1 MPSALQKIIFFFFLL
16 TGYFAG
22 AQVKFS
28 ASISPAQIGKN
39 EFAQLK
45 LTVENAGE
53 VQQINPPSLKDFIVI
68 SGPNQESGM
77 SMVNGNVKRYIAL
90 SYVLKPKGV
99 GNFSIPPVSATV
111 DGTDYKSNRVDI
123 KVTGATT
130 GNNLGVNSFT
140 TPFANIDPFAE
151 PAPRALY
158 KDYILRK
165 GDDPVDKINKNMFV
179 KLEVDKTSCYVG
191 EPVIATYKLYTRLRS
206 ESNMT
211 KNPSFNG
218 FSVIDLQQQDNS
230 YRVEKMNGKEYNVY
244 IIRKVQLYPLLSGN
258 LELGTAEIEN
268 NVHFIK
274 AEYLDQQANIYGDM
288 FQGFADASVP
298 TEGIEDHKVTLQ
310 NKPLSI
316 LAKSLPDINKPASF
330 KGAVGNFQIET
341 KVEKNN
347 FSTDDAGKLVMTISG
362 VGNLQMVNP
371 PEINWPEGIE
381 VFDPKATD
389 DLYKNTVPLSG
400 RKMFEFPFTVSK
412 PGTYIMPALEFSF
425 FNPRDLKYKTVN
437 TTPLQVTVTR
447 GTGKLKQSNEIAKAD
462 TNDPG
467 LARFFKNRWRVV
479 SLIAVLI
486 ICGLIFWLKKEDK
499 KEKRVKAAAAI
510 QKENTVDDEPVEE
523 IMLAQQNPLLLAESI
538 LQTGDG
544 RAFYTELN
552 QAFKNYLSKK
562 LSIPAEELNKK
573 NISEQLD
580 RKGVAHETSMQL
592 HRLMD
597 EIEWQ
602 LYTPFTENEKMKAAY
617 ERANEIIQLLNTY
630 RS

>member
-1 MPSALQKIIFFFFLL
+1 MRSSLQKITFLFFLL
-16 TGYFAG
+16 TGYLAE

-53 VQQINPPSLKDFIVI
+53 VQQIKPPSLKDFIVI

-130 GNNLGVNSFT
+130 GNNPGVNSFT

-298 TEGIEDHKVTLQ
+298 PEGIEDHKVTLQ

-316 LAKSLPDINKPASF
+316 LAKPLPDMNKPASF
-330 KGAVGNFQIET
+330 KGAVGNFQVET
-341 KVEKNN
+341 KIEKDK

-381 VFDPKATD
+381 GFDPKATD

-447 GTGKLKQSNEIAKAD
+447 GTGKPKQNNEIAKAD

-499 KEKRVKAAAAI
+499 KEKRVKAAAAV
-510 QKENTVDDEPVEE
+510 QKENTLDDEPVEE
-523 IMLAQQNPLLLAESI
+523 IMLAQQNPLLLAERI

-552 QAFKNYLSKK
+552 QALKNYLSKK

-617 ERANEIIQLLNTY
+617 EMANEIIQLLNTY